1 MHRYGQ
7 YIYIVLLKLRGGV
20 NLDNNSIYKEIAER
34 TNGDI
39 YIGVVGPVRTGK
51 STFIKRFMDK
61 LVIPNI
67 GNEFQKDRTIDEMPQ
82 SAQGRTIMT
91 TEPKFVPNEAVEVE
105 LGDNAKFRVRM
116 IDCVG
121 YIVPGS
127 MGHIED
133 DLPRMV
139 HTPWFEDEIPFE
151 QAAELGTKKVINDHS
166 TIGLVVT
173 TDGSIT
179 ELPRENYVEA
189 EERVI
194 RELKAIEKPFV
205 VLLNSSDPRSE
216 QCINLQRKLEE
227 KYGVAVMALSCAR
240 MEKDDIN
247 EIIERVLFEFP
258 LKEVS
263 VNMPSWINSLSDN
276 HWLKSNMFESVSNSM
291 RDVYKIRETKDAIK
305 VLEQN
310 DNIMQVTISGI
321 NLGSGVVEMSVSLP
335 DGLFY
340 TMLSEET
347 GIQVDGDDQM
357 LALFM
362 EFASIKKKY
371 DKIAPALEAVNA
383 KGYGIVSPTIDE
395 LTLEEPEIMRQG
407 NRYGVR
413 LCASAPSIHMI
424 RADIETEVNPIVGT
438 EKQSEEL
445 VHYLLKEFDEDP
457 AKIWDSN
464 IFGKSLNELVN
475 EGLHNKLDRMPD
487 DAQVK
492 LQETL
497 TKIINE
503 GSGGLI
509 CIIL

>member
-1 MHRYGQ
+1 M
-7 YIYIVLLKLRGGV
+7 
-20 NLDNNSIYKEIAER
+20 DNNSIYREIAER
-34 TNGDI
+34 TDGDI

-67 GNEFQKDRTIDEMPQ
+67 SNEFQRERAIDELPQ

-91 TEPKFVPNEAVEVE
+91 TEPKFVPNEAVEIM

-121 YIVPGS
+121 YIVPGA

-133 DLPRMV
+133 DMPRMV
-139 HTPWFEDEIPFE
+139 HTPWFDEEIPFE
-151 QAAELGTKKVINDHS
+151 QAAEFGTKKVINDHS

-179 ELPRENYVEA
+179 EIPREDYIEA

-205 VLLNSSDPRSE
+205 VLLNSSNPSGE
-216 QCINLQRKLEE
+216 QCVNLQRELED
-227 KYGVAVMALSCAR
+227 KYGVAVMALSCAKL
-240 MEKDDIN
+240 EKDDIN
-247 EIIERVLFEFP
+247 EIIERILFEFP

-263 VNMPSWINSLSDN
+263 IQLPSWINSLSDD
-276 HWLKSNMFESVSNSM
+276 HWLKASMFTSVSASM
-291 RDVYKIRETKDAIK
+291 KGVCKIRETKDAIK
-305 VLEQN
+305 ALEEN
-310 DNIMQVTISGI
+310 DNITQVSISGI
-321 NLGSGVVEMSVSLP
+321 DLGSGIVEMSVSLL

-347 GIQVDGDDQM
+347 GIMVEGDDQM
-357 LALFM
+357 LSLFM
-362 EFASIKKKY
+362 EFAAIKKKY
-371 DKIAPALEAVNA
+371 DKIAPALEAVQS

-395 LTLEEPEIMRQG
+395 LILEEPEIMKQG

-413 LCASAPSIHMI
+413 LRASAPSIHMI

-457 AKIWDSN
+457 SKIWDSN

-475 EGLHNKLDRMPD
+475 EGLHNKLERMPD
-487 DAQVK
+487 DAQLK

>member
-1 MHRYGQ
+1 M
-7 YIYIVLLKLRGGV
+7 
-20 NLDNNSIYKEIAER
+20 DNNSIYREIAER
-34 TNGDI
+34 TDGDI

-67 GNEFQKDRTIDEMPQ
+67 SNEFQRERAIDELPQ

-91 TEPKFVPNEAVEVE
+91 TEPKFVPNEAVEIV

-121 YIVPGS
+121 YIVPGA

-133 DLPRMV
+133 DMPRMV
-139 HTPWFEDEIPFE
+139 HTPWFDEEIPFE
-151 QAAELGTKKVINDHS
+151 QAAEFGTKKVINDHS

-179 ELPRENYVEA
+179 EIPREDYIEA

-205 VLLNSSDPRSE
+205 VLLNSSNPSGE
-216 QCINLQRKLEE
+216 QCVNLQRELED
-227 KYGVAVMALSCAR
+227 KYGVAVMALSCAKL
-240 MEKDDIN
+240 EKDDIN
-247 EIIERVLFEFP
+247 EIIERILFEFP

-263 VNMPSWINSLSDN
+263 IQLPSWINSLSDD
-276 HWLKSNMFESVSNSM
+276 HWLKASMFTSVSASM
-291 RDVYKIRETKDAIK
+291 KGVCKIRETKDAIK
-305 VLEQN
+305 ALEEN
-310 DNIMQVTISGI
+310 DNITQVSISGI
-321 NLGSGVVEMSVSLP
+321 DLGSGIVEMSVSLL

-347 GIQVDGDDQM
+347 GIMVEGDDQM
-357 LALFM
+357 LSLFM
-362 EFASIKKKY
+362 EFAAIKKKY
-371 DKIAPALEAVNA
+371 DKIAPALEAVQS

-395 LTLEEPEIMRQG
+395 LILEEPEIMKQG

-413 LCASAPSIHMI
+413 LRASAPSIHMI

-475 EGLHNKLDRMPD
+475 EGLHNKLERMPD
-487 DAQVK
+487 DAQLK

>member
-1 MHRYGQ
+1 M
-7 YIYIVLLKLRGGV
+7 
-20 NLDNNSIYKEIAER
+20 DNNSIYREIAER
-34 TNGDI
+34 TDGDI

-67 GNEFQKDRTIDEMPQ
+67 SNEFQRERAIDELPQ

-91 TEPKFVPNEAVEVE
+91 TEPKFVPNEAVEIM

-121 YIVPGS
+121 YIVPGA

-133 DLPRMV
+133 DMPRMV
-139 HTPWFEDEIPFE
+139 HTPWFDEEIPFE
-151 QAAELGTKKVINDHS
+151 QAAEFGTKKVINDHS

-179 ELPRENYVEA
+179 EIPREDYIEA

-205 VLLNSSDPRSE
+205 VLLNSSNPSGE
-216 QCINLQRKLEE
+216 QCVNLQRELED
-227 KYGVAVMALSCAR
+227 KYGVAVMALSCAKL
-240 MEKDDIN
+240 EKDDIN
-247 EIIERVLFEFP
+247 EIIERILFEFP

-263 VNMPSWINSLSDN
+263 IQLPSWINSLSDD
-276 HWLKSNMFESVSNSM
+276 HWLKASMFTSVSASM
-291 RDVYKIRETKDAIK
+291 KGVCKIRETKDAIK
-305 VLEQN
+305 ALEEN
-310 DNIMQVTISGI
+310 DNITQVSISGI
-321 NLGSGVVEMSVSLP
+321 DLGSGIVEMSVSLL

-347 GIQVDGDDQM
+347 GIMVEGDDQM
-357 LALFM
+357 LSLFM
-362 EFASIKKKY
+362 EFAAIKKKY
-371 DKIAPALEAVNA
+371 DKIAPALEAVKS

-395 LTLEEPEIMRQG
+395 LILEEPEIMKQG

-413 LCASAPSIHMI
+413 LRASAPSIHMI

-475 EGLHNKLDRMPD
+475 EGLHNKLERMPD
-487 DAQVK
+487 DAQLK